1 MKLEIP
7 SENPNLVI
15 MDGRVLAESL
25 ETELRHEVSDFVAEA
40 GRAPGL
46 AMIVL
51 GSDRVALDYAS
62 SASQAA
68 LALGIEYMAYL
79 WPNETNDR
87 ELSLL
92 IKDLNSQD
100 LFDGISIQSPL
111 PRHISYEEMATSI
124 DPRKDIE
131 GYHPLNVGRLFSNVD
146 TLVPPPAVAGIEL
159 LLRYGI
165 DPAGMRAVVVG
176 RSRVIG
182 KPISGLLAIADATV
196 TVCHSATRDLA
207 AHLREA
213 DLVVAC
219 AGVPNL
225 ITGEMLKPG
234 VVVIDYGKTY
244 EDDQMLGDVEWE
256 STSKIARAISPV
268 NGGVGPLTT
277 LALIANTIKAAQR
290 SRSWNNQK

>member
-7 SENPNLVI
+7 VENPDLLI
-15 MDGRVLAESL
+15 MDGRKLAEEL
-25 ETELRHEVSDFVAEA
+25 ENELSQEVADFQTDN
-40 GRAPGL
+40 GRTPGL

-51 GSDRVALDYAS
+51 GSDRVALDYANN
-62 SASQAA
+62 ASRLA
-68 LALGIEYMAYL
+68 LALGMEYMAYL
-79 WPNETNDR
+79 WPNETDDR
-87 ELSLL
+87 ELALL
-92 IKDLNSQD
+92 IKDLNSQA
-100 LFDGISIQSPL
+100 LFDGISIQAPL

-131 GYHPLNVGRLFSNVD
+131 GYHPLNVGRLFSNLD
-146 TLVPPPAVAGIEL
+146 ALVPPPAVAGIEL

-176 RSRVIG
+176 RSRLIG

-207 AHLREA
+207 AHLKDA

-225 ITGEMLKPG
+225 ITGDMLKPG
-234 VVVIDYGKTY
+234 VVVVDYGKTY
-244 EDDQMLGDVEWE
+244 EDEEVLGDVEWE
-256 STSKIARAISPV
+256 SVSRIARAISPV

-290 SRSWNNQK
+290 TQQNHP